1 MKLKFSSRESKLSM
15 MPKLKLFSKNTMLMV
30 MDFLT
35 VKVSLKNSSIFVKII
50 LEFALMAGELPEIAQ

>member
-1 MKLKFSSRESKLSM
+1 
-15 MPKLKLFSKNTMLMV
+15 MV

-35 VKVSLKNSSIFVKII
+35 VKVNLNNSSSCVKII

>member
-1 MKLKFSSRESKLSM
+1 
-15 MPKLKLFSKNTMLMV
+15 

-35 VKVSLKNSSIFVKII
+35 VKVSLENSSSNLKLN

>member
-1 MKLKFSSRESKLSM
+1 MKLKCSSRESKLSM
-15 MPKLKLFSKNTMLMV
+15 MPKLRLFSKNTMLMV

-35 VKVSLKNSSIFVKII
+35 VKVSLNNSSIFVKII